1 MTDIWFGDRS
11 QQFVD
16 EQGSTPKESKQ
27 VRREA
32 LQIVEIEG
40 EHPCPE
46 CGEEMTAEEMMR
58 HRLEEHALSV
68 VDQLDDLPVTL
79 RDMDDESAADGG
91 NQ

>member
-16 EQGSTPKESKQ
+16 EQGSTPEESKQ

-58 HRLEEHALSV
+58 HRLEDHALSV
-68 VDQLDDLPVTL
+68 VDQLDDLPETL
-79 RDMDDESAADGG
+79 RDMDSKTGEAGSE
-91 NQ
+91 